1 MEVEGSDY
9 FEPREKDGR
18 DGGRGSRKRGVAAQ
32 DARIL
37 RLLAYFLAGKHE
49 EENGRENWTTM
60 EEEESEE
67 KRVAGG
73 GGDEGERDRGR
84 GELFHGVRQQSG
96 TVLDPEGRIAHFFAA
111 MVGVA
116 SPFLRPLHVSLLPSL
131 PPSLSHAFPSLA
143 VRASRRRGKRLICC
157 RRVFCLLVFKECRM
171 YFSIC

>member
-1 MEVEGSDY
+1 MKAAQFALPNPLAPLTRVMEVEGSDCLDL
-9 FEPREKDGR
+9 REKDGR
-18 DGGRGSRKRGVAAQ
+18 DGGRGSKRRGVAAQ

-37 RLLAYFLAGKHE
+37 RLLAYFLAGKDE

-60 EEEESEE
+60 EEKESEE

-84 GELFHGVRQQSG
+84 GELFYGVRQQSG

-116 SPFLRPLHVSLLPSL
+116 SPFLHPLHVSLPPSL
-131 PPSLSHAFPSLA
+131 PPSLAPSL
-143 VRASRRRGKRLICC
+143 L
-157 RRVFCLLVFKECRM
+157 
-171 YFSIC
+171 